1 MSNQA
6 HFSQT
11 CVAGL
16 LSSKAK
22 SPKLPSTSTSPI
34 KTLLQTSLYHSL
46 SKLSL
51 PGSPEHLHLWPI
63 LLYNFS
69 MTFSGKIQLFQLFG
83 IQVLLLQDFW
93 CLCPLSTSGVYILTA
108 SVYILTSGVDILC
121 SVPPQAAP
129 GAHRS
134 HPSGPHLG
142 HTDQGHSLRFSDPPD
157 ALPNPLRLTP
167 VA

>member
-63 LLYNFS
+63 LLYNF
-69 MTFSGKIQLFQLFG
+69 QLFG

-93 CLCPLSTSGVYILTA
+93 CLCPLSTSG
-108 SVYILTSGVDILC
+108 VYILTSGVDILC